1 MLALN
6 NQRQIPQELTDQAF
20 KQTHEL
26 LNMVSGVDFVM
37 LCSSDGFELALASK
51 KNLGNSGKIAAVSSS
66 ILAMVSA
73 FISSVSTPPAVT
85 CAVSKVFQS
94 VISTRSPCTVSIK
107 LYNSS
112 VCSRFAYF
120 AAFICD
126 SSNNTGIN
134 FFGKK
139 PIKAS
144 PMCFS
149 SAFLNLSLK

>member
-66 ILAMVSA
+66 ILARVSA
-73 FISSVSTPPAVT
+73 FISEIHLAGCKTITLDADNGKVILTAVEHPQHPMVLV
-85 CAVSKVFQS
+85 AVASKDVLIGQLLYA
-94 VISTRSPCTVSIK
+94 IK
-107 LYNSS
+107 KTAETL
-112 VCSRFAYF
+112 AQ
-120 AAFICD
+120 A
-126 SSNNTGIN
+126 
-134 FFGKK
+134 
-139 PIKAS
+139 
-144 PMCFS
+144 
-149 SAFLNLSLK
+149 